1 MPVELQPPAAEQ
13 SAKSYVLNENFAGV
27 IHWIELLRSHRQIAR
42 CLSWAVRSVKLAR
55 PSRAG
60 FSLRG
65 NDKLSRY
72 YRQVRVGGKKTTA
85 AATAMTLREDGA
97 YPLICSLPLLDNL
110 LIVIH

>member
-1 MPVELQPPAAEQ
+1 VPVELQPPAAEQ

-60 FSLRG
+60 FSLRLLI
-65 NDKLSRY
+65 LSRLF
-72 YRQVRVGGKKTTA
+72 RSVKHGG
-85 AATAMTLREDGA
+85 M
-97 YPLICSLPLLDNL
+97 IN
-110 LIVIH
+110 